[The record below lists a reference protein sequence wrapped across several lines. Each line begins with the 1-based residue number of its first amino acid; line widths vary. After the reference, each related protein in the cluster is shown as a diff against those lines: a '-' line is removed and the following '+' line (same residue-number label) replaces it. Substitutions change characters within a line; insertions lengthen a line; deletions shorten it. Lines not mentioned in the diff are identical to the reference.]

1 VVAVAV
7 GVVADRIRG
16 QKMKTLF
23 QIIVAA
29 ALALAGTAFAAP
41 SVATFKTPEAGA
53 DALLMAAIA
62 RDSKAF
68 VPLFGADTPKIIAAK
83 DQATLN
89 EGIDKFLRAWGRGNK
104 VVKEGDSRAVIE
116 VGGDGFQFPVPLV
129 RRGNAWVFD
138 TRAGIEEIGARRIG
152 RNELTTIETLRAVV
166 DAQQEFAVANRGSGS
181 VFEYSRRFAS
191 TSGKRDGLY
200 WKTGPGEPQSPLGE
214 LFERA
219 IAEGVKKGEG
229 WHGYRYRIL
238 TRQGASAPGG
248 ARNYDV
254 KGRLS
259 DFAVLAWP
267 VKYGETGVKTF
278 ITNSRGEVW
287 SIDLGRNTAAEAQMI
302 TAFDP
307 GTGWTKEQ

>member
-1 VVAVAV
+1 MKQTL
-7 GVVADRIRG
+7 IRFLAAIAFA
-16 QKMKTLF
+16 TSSAA
-23 QIIVAA
+23 IAA
-29 ALALAGTAFAAP
+29 A
-41 SVATFKTPEAGA
+41 SVATFKTPEAAA

-62 RDSKAF
+62 RDTKAF
-68 VPLFGADTPKIIAAK
+68 LPLFGADTAKIVGNP
-83 DQATLN
+83 TPTVLN
-89 EGIDKFLRAWGRGNK
+89 EAVDTFVGAWGRGSK
-104 VVKEGDSRAVIE
+104 IVREGDNRAVIE
-116 VGGDGFQFPVPLV
+116 LGTEGYQFPVPLAK
-129 RRGNAWVFD
+129 RGNDWVFD
-138 TRAGIEEIGARRIG
+138 TRAGVEEIENRRIG

-166 DAQQEFAVANRGSGS
+166 DAQQEYAVANRGPGS

-200 WKTGPGEPQSPLGE
+200 WKTKAGEPDSPLGE

-219 IAEGVKKGEG
+219 VAEGAKVGQG

-287 SIDLGRNTAAEAQMI
+287 SIDLGRQTAAEAPMI
-302 TAFDP
+302 SAFDP
-307 GTGWTKEQ
+307 GTGWTREP

>member
-1 VVAVAV
+1 MKTLLRIIAVAV
-7 GVVADRIRG
+7 
-16 QKMKTLF
+16 F
-23 QIIVAA
+23 
-29 ALALAGTAFAAP
+29 ALAGAAAAAP
-41 SVATFKTPEAGA
+41 SVQTFKTPEAAA

-62 RDSKAF
+62 RDAKAF

-104 VVKEGDSRAVIE
+104 VVKEGDKRAVIE

-138 TRAGIEEIGARRIG
+138 TRAGIEEIAARRIG

-166 DAQQEFAVANRGSGS
+166 DAQQEFAVANRGPGS

-191 TSGKRDGLY
+191 TAGKRDGLY
-200 WKTGPGEPQSPLGE
+200 WKTGPGEPLSPLGE

-219 IAEGVKKGEG
+219 VAEGAKKGEG

-278 ITNSRGEVW
+278 ITSSRGEVY
-287 SIDLGRNTAAEAQMI
+287 SIDLGRQTAAEAQMI

-307 GTGWTKEQ
+307 GTGWTKEP